1 MMTTRETFVRSLAA
15 AAAAAVA
22 GTAAAARADDAPLR
36 IGAIPIDNGAEPF
49 YAQDQG
55 LFKKAGLDVEVSV
68 FPSGGAAAAAL
79 AGGAIDVGI
88 IDAVSMASAHA
99 HGIPISYV
107 FPATIQTVAAPAYAV
122 LVGANAA
129 LRTGK
134 DFAGKIVA
142 VNGLKNIL
150 QIPFMAWVANTGG
163 DPSTIKFIE
172 VPFAAMAGS
181 IESGT
186 IDAASISEP
195 FITNAMATGK
205 FRVIPQTEH
214 GLASQFAFSGWT
226 VQNDWAAKNPDPV
239 KKFVSAMQ
247 ATATW
252 ANANHEISGQIL
264 LRNSK
269 MSPDIIGKLARARY
283 GEKLLASDFQ
293 PVYDAAARFG
303 VIPKS
308 FPAAETFIRS

>member
-1 MMTTRETFVRSLAA
+1 MISTRRIFVRSFAA
-15 AAAAAVA
+15 AGAAAVA
-22 GTAAAARADDAPLR
+22 GRALAARADDAPLR
-36 IGAIPIDNGAEPF
+36 VGALPIDNGAEPF

-55 LFKKAGLDVEVSV
+55 FFKKAGLNVEVTT

-88 IDAVSMASAHA
+88 TDAVSMASAHS

-107 FPATIQTVAAPAYAV
+107 FPATIQTVSAPAYAV
-122 LVGANAA
+122 LVGANAP
-129 LRTGK
+129 LHTGK
-134 DFAGKIVA
+134 DFDGKTVA

-172 VPFAAMAGS
+172 VPFATMAAS

-195 FITNAMATGK
+195 FITNAIATGK
-205 FRVIPQTEH
+205 FRAIAQTEH
-214 GLASQFAFSGWT
+214 GLAPQFAFSGWT
-226 VQNDWAAKNPDPV
+226 VQNDWAAKNPDLV

-247 ATATW
+247 ETATW
-252 ANANHEISGQIL
+252 ANANHAITAQIL
-264 LRNSK
+264 VKNSK
-269 MSPDIIGKLARARY
+269 MSPEIIAKLARSRY

-293 PVYDAAARFG
+293 PVYDAAARFD
-303 VIPKS
+303 VIAKS
-308 FPAAETFIRS
+308 FPAGETFIR